1 MQYRFSDLVDLAGFQ
16 QVMQSWYSVVG
27 VATALLD
34 MDRTSLCAV
43 PLKGTLG
50 VGWQDICARFH
61 HLSPQTERRC
71 NQSDDAIFS
80 HLHQGPYVA
89 TKCSKGLMNC
99 AMPVIV
105 KGEQVAT
112 LFMGQFLHEP
122 PDLEFFRRQ
131 AQELGV
137 DEQAYLAAIR
147 QVPIISQ
154 ERLLVVMAAQ
164 TRLAQ
169 TLATLGLERA
179 QLQETSAALNADLVK
194 AQQHIAL
201 MLHTAQTTS
210 SSLKPTQ
217 VLERV
222 ADAMVTAI
230 GVPYCD
236 IYLMDAERGVLVPH
250 VVRGP
255 LTEVHPNVFRQR
267 HLDPAVD
274 SLAGEALQRQA
285 PAVWYDAETDPRISR
300 ETVQAWKVKSVL
312 AVPIRVSE
320 QVLGIAILS
329 TTSDYRHFTSD
340 EIELVWG
347 IANSAALAVD
357 NARLYEETRQRLAE
371 SEGLQRVAAALL
383 HQVSLEEVLEI
394 VCTEAQQLTGATGS
408 AVLLLDT
415 PRDEWLRVAHS
426 TGTVSASFDRIPVEG
441 SFAGIAVRRDE
452 PFLTNDPAGEAY
464 EYFGDERPTAFLAMP
479 LHANGDVIGVLYVVD
494 KPGGF
499 CKDDA
504 RIVSL
509 FANQA
514 AINIEHAR
522 LNQQAGQL
530 AVLEERQRLA
540 RELHDSVVQSL
551 YSMTLYADAAALAF
565 VAGKQDVTV
574 NHLQELRNTAR
585 GAMHDMRLLIFEL
598 HPPALEQ
605 EGLVA
610 ALQIRLAAVEA
621 RAGLQTELTVE
632 GERRL
637 PIVIEQELY
646 RIAQEA
652 LNNVMKHARAH
663 QVTIRLQFTDKTVC
677 LQVRDDGIGFDPHT
691 ARNAGGMGLRSFEER
706 AAKMGGQLTLESSP
720 GEGTTVTVEI
730 GTRGNL

>member
-1 MQYRFSDLVDLAGFQ
+1 MQYRFSDLVDLPSFQ
-16 QVMQSWYSVVG
+16 QVMQSWYSVAG

-34 MDRTSLCAV
+34 TDRNNLCAI
-43 PLKGTLG
+43 
-50 VGWQDICARFH
+50 GWQDICAQFH
-61 HLSPQTERRC
+61 RLSPQTERRC
-71 NQSDDAIFS
+71 NQCDDYLFG
-80 HLHQGPYVA
+80 HLHEDPYVA
-89 TKCSKGLMNC
+89 TQCLKGLMNC
-99 AMPVIV
+99 AMPVMV

-122 PDLEFFRRQ
+122 PDEEFFRRQ

-137 DEQAYLAAIR
+137 DEQAYLAALR
-147 QVPIISQ
+147 QVPIISE
-154 ERLLVVMAAQ
+154 ERLLVVMEAQ

-169 TLATLGLERA
+169 TLATMGLERI
-179 QLQETSAALNADLVK
+179 QLLETSAALNADLVK

-201 MLHTAQTTS
+201 ILHAAQTAS
-210 SSLKPTQ
+210 NSLEPDQ
-217 VLERV
+217 VLEQV
-222 ADAMVTAI
+222 ADAMVTAV
-230 GVPYCD
+230 GVPYCG
-236 IYLMDAERGVLVPH
+236 IYLMDAERRVLVPRA
-250 VVRGP
+250 VRGP
-255 LTEVHPNVFRQR
+255 LTEAALDVLRAR

-285 PAVWYDAETDPRISR
+285 PAVCYDAETDPRISR
-300 ETVQAWKVKSVL
+300 ETVLAWNVKSVL
-312 AVPIRVSE
+312 AVPIRVSQ
-320 QVLGIAILS
+320 QVLGVAILS
-329 TTSDYRHFTSD
+329 TSSDYRHFTSD

-357 NARLYEETRQRLAE
+357 KARLYEETRQRLAE
-371 SEGLQRVAAALL
+371 SQGLERVAAALL
-383 HQVSLEEVLEI
+383 HKVSLEEVLDI
-394 VCTEAQQLTGATGS
+394 VCTEALQLTGATGS
-408 AVLLLDT
+408 AVLMLED
-415 PRDEWLRVAHS
+415 DAWLRVAHS
-426 TGTVSASFDRIPVEG
+426 TGTVSASFNRVPVEG

-452 PFLTNDPAGEAY
+452 PFLTNDPAGEAH
-464 EYFGDERPTAFLAMP
+464 EYFGDERTTAFLVMP
-479 LHANGDVIGVLYVVD
+479 LHANGNAIGVLEVVG
-494 KPGGF
+494 KPSGF
-499 CKDDA
+499 MKDDV

-574 NHLQELRNTAR
+574 NHLQELRDTAR
-585 GAMHDMRLLIFEL
+585 NAMHDMRLLIFEL

-610 ALQIRLAAVEA
+610 ALQVRLASVEA

-652 LNNVMKHARAH
+652 LNNVMKHARAQH
-663 QVTIRLQFTDKTVC
+663 VTVRLQFADKTVY
-677 LQVRDDGIGFDPHT
+677 LQVSDDGIGFDPLT
-691 ARNAGGMGLRSFEER
+691 ARNAGGVGLRSFEER
-706 AAKMGGQLTLESSP
+706 AAKVGGRVTLESSP
-720 GEGTTVTVEI
+720 GAGTTVTIRI
-730 GTRGNL
+730 GTEEAL

>member
-1 MQYRFSDLVDLAGFQ
+1 MQYRFSDLVDLLSFQ
-16 QVMQSWYSVVG
+16 QMIQSWYGVAG

-34 MDRTSLCAV
+34 TDRNNLCA
-43 PLKGTLG
+43 

-61 HLSPQTERRC
+61 RLSPQTERRC
-71 NQSDDAIFS
+71 NQCDDYIFS
-80 HLHQGPYVA
+80 HLHEGPYVA
-89 TKCSKGLMNC
+89 HKCLNGLMNC
-99 AMPVIV
+99 AMPVMV

-122 PDLEFFRRQ
+122 PDEEFFRRQ

-137 DEQAYLAAIR
+137 DEQAYLAALR
-147 QVPIISQ
+147 QVPIISE
-154 ERLLVVMAAQ
+154 ERLLVVMEAQ
-164 TRLAQ
+164 ARLAQ
-169 TLATLGLERA
+169 TLATMGLEHK
-179 QLQETSAALNADLVK
+179 QLLGTSAALNADLIK
-194 AQQHIAL
+194 AQKYIAL
-201 MLHTAQTTS
+201 MLHTAQTAS
-210 SSLKPTQ
+210 SSLQPAQ

-222 ADAMVTAI
+222 ADAMVTAV
-230 GVPYCD
+230 GVPYCG

-255 LTEVHPNVFRQR
+255 LTEAGLDVLREW

-285 PAVWYDAETDPRISR
+285 PAVWYDAEADPRISR
-300 ETVQAWKVKSVL
+300 ETVQAWSAKSVL

-320 QVLGIAILS
+320 QVLGVAILS
-329 TTSDYRHFTSD
+329 TSSDYRHFTSE

-347 IANSAALAVD
+347 IANSVALAVD

-371 SEGLQRVAAALL
+371 SQGLQRVAAALL

-408 AVLLLDT
+408 AVLLLDA
-415 PRDEWLRVAHS
+415 PRDAWLRVAHR
-426 TGTVSASFDRIPVEG
+426 TGTVSASFNRVPVDG

-479 LHANGDVIGVLYVVD
+479 LHANGTVIGVLQVVG

-499 CKDDA
+499 AKDDA

-551 YSMTLYADAAALAF
+551 YSMSLYADAAALAF
-565 VAGKQDVTV
+565 LAGKQDVTV
-574 NHLQELRNTAR
+574 NHLQELRDTAR

-598 HPPALEQ
+598 HPPALEE

-610 ALQIRLAAVEA
+610 ALRVRLAAVEA
-621 RAGLQTELTVE
+621 RAGIQTEITVE
-632 GERRL
+632 EERRL
-637 PIVIEQELY
+637 PILIEQELY

-652 LNNVMKHARAH
+652 LNNVMKHARAQH
-663 QVTIRLQFTDKTVC
+663 VTVRLQFTDKTVC
-677 LQVRDDGIGFDPHT
+677 LQVRDDGIGFDPLT
-691 ARNAGGMGLRSFEER
+691 ARHAGGMGLRSFEER
-706 AAKMGGQLTLESSP
+706 AAKVGGRVTLESSP
-720 GEGTTVTVEI
+720 GTGTLVTVSI
-730 GTRGNL
+730 GTEEVS

>member
-1 MQYRFSDLVDLAGFQ
+1 MQYRFADLVDLPSFQ
-16 QVMQSWYSVVG
+16 QVMQSWYNVAG
-27 VATALLD
+27 VAAALLD
-34 MDRTSLCAV
+34 MDRNSLCA
-43 PLKGTLG
+43 

-71 NQSDDAIFS
+71 NHSDDYLFS
-80 HLHQGPYVA
+80 HLHEGSYVA
-89 TKCSKGLMNC
+89 HKCLNGLMNC
-99 AMPVIV
+99 AMPVMV

-122 PDLEFFRRQ
+122 PDEEFFRHQ

-137 DEQAYLAAIR
+137 DEQAYLAALQ
-147 QVPIISQ
+147 QVPIISE
-154 ERLLVVMAAQ
+154 ERIRVVMEAQ
-164 TRLAQ
+164 AHLAQRLA
-169 TLATLGLERA
+169 TMGLERI
-179 QLQETSAALNADLVK
+179 QLLETSAALNADFIR
-194 AQQHIAL
+194 AQKHIDL
-201 MLHTAQTTS
+201 MLHAAQAAS
-210 SSLKPTQ
+210 SSMEPAQ

-222 ADAMVTAI
+222 ADAMVTAV
-230 GVPYCD
+230 GVPYCG

-250 VVRGP
+250 AVRGP
-255 LTEVHPNVFRQR
+255 LTEARPDVFRAR
-267 HLDPAVD
+267 PLDPAVD
-274 SLAGEALQRQA
+274 SLAGEALRRQE
-285 PAVWYDAETDPRISR
+285 PAVCYDVEVDPCLSR
-300 ETVQAWKVKSVL
+300 EMVQAFNVKSVL

-320 QVLGIAILS
+320 QVLGVAILS
-329 TTSDYRHFTSD
+329 TSNDYRHFTSD

-347 IANSAALAVD
+347 IANSVALAVD

-371 SEGLQRVAAALL
+371 SQGLERVAAALL
-383 HQVSLEEVLEI
+383 RKVSLEEVLEI

-408 AVLLLDT
+408 AVLLLDAE
-415 PRDEWLRVAHS
+415 RDAWLRVAHR
-426 TGTVSASFDRIPVEG
+426 TGTVSASVNRVPVEG

-452 PFLTNDPAGEAY
+452 PFLTNDGASEAHR
-464 EYFGDERPTAFLAMP
+464 YFGDERPTAFLAMP
-479 LHANGDVIGVLYVVD
+479 LHANGTVIGVLEVVD

-499 CKDDA
+499 AKDDV

-574 NHLQELRNTAR
+574 NHLQELRDTAR
-585 GAMHDMRLLIFEL
+585 NAMHDMRLLIFEL

-610 ALQIRLAAVEA
+610 ALQVRLAAVEA

-652 LNNVMKHARAH
+652 LNNVTKHARAQH
-663 QVTIRLQFTDKTVC
+663 VTIRLQFTDKAVC
-677 LQVRDDGIGFDPHT
+677 LQVCDDGIGFDPLT
-691 ARNAGGMGLRSFEER
+691 ARNAGGVGLRSFEER
-706 AAKMGGQLTLESSP
+706 AAKVGGRVTLESSP
-720 GEGTTVTVEI
+720 GTGTTVTVSI
-730 GTRGNL
+730 GIEGAS

>member
-1 MQYRFSDLVDLAGFQ
+1 MQYRISDLVDLPGFQ
-16 QVMQSWYSVVG
+16 QAMQSWYSVAG

-34 MDRTSLCAV
+34 MDRTSLCA
-43 PLKGTLG
+43 

-80 HLHQGPYVA
+80 RLQQGPYVA
-89 TKCSKGLMNC
+89 LKCSKGLMNC
-99 AMPVIV
+99 AMPVRV
-105 KGEQVAT
+105 KGEPVAT
-112 LFMGQFLHEP
+112 LFMSQFLHEP

-137 DEQAYLAAIR
+137 DEQAYLAALR

-154 ERLLVVMAAQ
+154 ERLLVVMEAQ

-169 TLATLGLERA
+169 TLATMGLERA

-194 AQQHIAL
+194 AQRHIAL
-201 MLHTAQTTS
+201 MLHTAQTAS
-210 SSLKPTQ
+210 SSLEPTQ

-222 ADAMVTAI
+222 ADAMVTAV
-230 GVPYCD
+230 GVPYCG

-255 LTEVHPNVFRQR
+255 LTEAGLDVLRGR

-285 PAVWYDAETDPRISR
+285 PAVWYAAATDPRISR
-300 ETVQAWKVKSVL
+300 EMVQAWNVKSVL

-329 TTSDYRHFTSD
+329 TSSDYRHFTSD

-371 SEGLQRVAAALL
+371 SEGLERVAAALL
-383 HQVSLEEVLEI
+383 HKVSLEKVLEI
-394 VCTEAQQLTGATGS
+394 ICTEAQQLTGATGS
-408 AVLLLDT
+408 AVLLLDA
-415 PRDEWLRVAHS
+415 PGDAWLRVAYS

-452 PFLTNDPAGEAY
+452 PFLTNDPAGEAHA
-464 EYFGDERPTAFLAMP
+464 YFGDERPTAFLAMP

-499 CKDDA
+499 CKDDV

-509 FANQA
+509 FADQA

-652 LNNVMKHARAH
+652 LNNVMKHAKAQH
-663 QVTIRLQFTDKTVC
+663 VMIRLQFTGKTVC
-677 LQVRDDGIGFDPHT
+677 LQVCDDGIGFDPLT
-691 ARNAGGMGLRSFEER
+691 ARNTGGVGLRSFEER
-706 AAKMGGQLTLESSP
+706 AAKVGGRVTLESSP
-720 GEGTTVTVEI
+720 GGGTTVTVEI
-730 GTRGNL
+730 GTRGNS

>member
-1 MQYRFSDLVDLAGFQ
+1 MQYRFSDLVDLPGFQ
-16 QVMQSWYSVVG
+16 QMMQSWYSVTG
-27 VATALLD
+27 VPTALLD
-34 MDRTSLCAV
+34 TDRNSLCA
-43 PLKGTLG
+43 

-61 HLSPQTERRC
+61 RLSPQTERRC
-71 NQSDDAIFS
+71 NQSDDYIFS
-80 HLHQGPYVA
+80 HLHDGSYVA
-89 TKCSKGLMNC
+89 HKCLKGLMNC
-99 AMPVIV
+99 AMPVMV
-105 KGEQVAT
+105 KGEPVAT
-112 LFMGQFLHEP
+112 LFMGQFLHEA
-122 PDLEFFRRQ
+122 PDEEFFRRQ

-137 DEQAYLAAIR
+137 DEQAYLAALS
-147 QVPIISQ
+147 QVPIISK
-154 ERLLVVMAAQ
+154 ERLLVVMEAQ

-169 TLATLGLERA
+169 RLATMGLERI
-179 QLQETSAALNADLVK
+179 QLLETSAALNADLIK
-194 AQQHIAL
+194 AQKHIAL
-201 MLHTAQTTS
+201 MLHTAQTAS
-210 SSLKPTQ
+210 SSLEPAQ

-222 ADAMVTAI
+222 ADAMVTAV
-230 GVPYCD
+230 GVPYCG

-255 LTEVHPNVFRQR
+255 LTGVRLDVLRGR

-274 SLAGEALQRQA
+274 SLAGEALLRQE
-285 PAVWYDAETDPRISR
+285 PAVCYDAEADPRISR
-300 ETVQAWKVKSVL
+300 ETVQAWSVKSVL

-320 QVLGIAILS
+320 QVLGVAILS
-329 TTSDYRHFTSD
+329 TSNDYRHFTSD

-347 IANSAALAVD
+347 IANSVALAVD

-371 SEGLQRVAAALL
+371 SQGLERVAAALL
-383 HQVSLEEVLEI
+383 RKVSLEEVLEI

-408 AVLLLDT
+408 AVLLLDA
-415 PRDEWLRVAHS
+415 PRDAWLRVAHRM
-426 TGTVSASFDRIPVEG
+426 GTVSASFNRVPVEG

-452 PFLTNDPAGEAY
+452 PFLTNAPASEAY

-479 LHANGDVIGVLYVVD
+479 LHANGNVIGVLEVVG

-499 CKDDA
+499 TKDDA

-574 NHLQELRNTAR
+574 NHLQELRDTAR
-585 GAMHDMRLLIFEL
+585 NAMHDMRLLIFEL

-610 ALQIRLAAVEA
+610 ALQVRLAAVEA
-621 RAGLQTELTVE
+621 RAGLQTDLTVE

-652 LNNVMKHARAH
+652 LNNVMKHARAQH
-663 QVTIRLQFTDKTVC
+663 VTVRLQFTDKTAC
-677 LQVRDDGIGFDPHT
+677 LQVRDDGIGFDPLT
-691 ARNAGGMGLRSFEER
+691 ARNAGGVGLRSIEER
-706 AAKMGGQLTLESSP
+706 AAKVGGQVALESSP

-730 GTRGNL
+730 ETRGNS

>member
-1 MQYRFSDLVDLAGFQ
+1 MQYRFSDLVDLSGFQ
-16 QVMQSWYSVVG
+16 QVIQSWYSVAG

-34 MDRTSLCAV
+34 TDRNNLCA
-43 PLKGTLG
+43 

-61 HLSPQTERRC
+61 RLSPQTERRC
-71 NQSDDAIFS
+71 NQCDDYLFS
-80 HLHQGPYVA
+80 HLHEGPYVA
-89 TKCSKGLMNC
+89 TQCLKGLMNC
-99 AMPVIV
+99 AMPVMV

-122 PDLEFFRRQ
+122 PDEEFFRRQ

-137 DEQAYLAAIR
+137 DEQAYLAALR
-147 QVPIISQ
+147 QVPIISK
-154 ERLLVVMAAQ
+154 ERLLVVMEAQ
-164 TRLAQ
+164 AHLAQRLA
-169 TLATLGLERA
+169 TMGLERI
-179 QLQETSAALNADLVK
+179 QLLETSAALNSDLIR

-201 MLHTAQTTS
+201 MLHTAQTAS
-210 SSLKPTQ
+210 SSLEPAQ

-222 ADAMVTAI
+222 ADAMVTAV
-230 GVPYCD
+230 GVPYCG

-255 LTEVHPNVFRQR
+255 LTANIEGLREW

-274 SLAGEALQRQA
+274 SLAGETLQREA

-300 ETVQAWKVKSVL
+300 EMVQAWSIKSVL

-320 QVLGIAILS
+320 QVLGVAILS
-329 TTSDYRHFTSD
+329 TSSDYRHFTSD

-347 IANSAALAVD
+347 IANSVALAVD

-371 SEGLQRVAAALL
+371 SQGLQRVAAALL
-383 HQVSLEEVLEI
+383 HQTSLEEVLEI

-408 AVLLLDT
+408 AVLLLDA
-415 PRDEWLRVAHS
+415 PRDEWLRVAHR
-426 TGTVSASFDRIPVEG
+426 TGTVSASFNRVPVEG

-479 LHANGDVIGVLYVVD
+479 LHANGTVIGVLEVVG

-499 CKDDA
+499 AKDDA

-509 FANQA
+509 FADQA

-565 VAGKQDVTV
+565 VAGKQAVTA
-574 NHLQELRNTAR
+574 NHLQELRDTAR

-605 EGLVA
+605 EGFVA
-610 ALQIRLAAVEA
+610 ALQVRLAAVEA

-652 LNNVMKHARAH
+652 LNNVMKHARAQH
-663 QVTIRLQFTDKTVC
+663 VTIHLQFTDTTTC
-677 LQVRDDGIGFDPHT
+677 LQVRDDGIGFDPLT
-691 ARNAGGMGLRSFEER
+691 ARNAGGMGLHSFEER
-706 AAKMGGQLTLESSP
+706 AAKVGGRVTLESSP
-720 GEGTTVTVEI
+720 GKGTTVTVEI
-730 GTRGNL
+730 GTRGNS

>member
-1 MQYRFSDLVDLAGFQ
+1 MQYRFADLVDLPGFQ
-16 QVMQSWYSVVG
+16 QVMQSWYSVAG

-34 MDRTSLCAV
+34 TDRTSLCA
-43 PLKGTLG
+43 

-61 HLSPQTERRC
+61 HLSPQAERRC
-71 NQSDDAIFS
+71 NQCDDDLFS
-80 HLHQGPYVA
+80 HLREGPYVA
-89 TKCSKGLMNC
+89 KCAKGLMNC
-99 AMPVIV
+99 VMPVMV

-122 PDLEFFRRQ
+122 PDVEFFRRQ
-131 AQELGV
+131 AQQLGV
-137 DEQAYLAAIR
+137 DEQAYLAEIGK
-147 QVPIISQ
+147 VPIISE
-154 ERLLVVMAAQ
+154 ERLLVIMEAQ
-164 TRLAQ
+164 AHLAQ
-169 TLATLGLERA
+169 TLATMGLERV
-179 QLQETSAALNADLVK
+179 QLLETSAALNADLVK

-201 MLHTAQTTS
+201 MLHTAQTAS
-210 SSLKPTQ
+210 SSLEPTQ

-222 ADAMVTAI
+222 ADAMVTAV
-230 GVPYCD
+230 GVPYCG

-250 VVRGP
+250 AVRGP
-255 LTEVHPNVFRQR
+255 LTEAGLAVLCGWP
-267 HLDPAVD
+267 LDPAVD

-300 ETVQAWKVKSVL
+300 ETVQAWNAKSVL

-320 QVLGIAILS
+320 QVLGVAILS
-329 TTSDYRHFTSD
+329 TSSDYRHFTSD

-347 IANSAALAVD
+347 IANSVALAVD
-357 NARLYEETRQRLAE
+357 NARLYEETRRRLAE
-371 SEGLQRVAAALL
+371 SQGLQRVAAALL

-408 AVLLLDT
+408 AVLLLE
-415 PRDEWLRVAHS
+415 DEWLRVAHR
-426 TGTVSASFDRIPVEG
+426 TGTVSASFNRVPVEG

-452 PFLTNDPAGEAY
+452 PFLTNDPAGEAF

-479 LHANGDVIGVLYVVD
+479 LHANGNVIGVLEVVG

-499 CKDDA
+499 AKDDV

-509 FANQA
+509 FADQA

-565 VAGKQDVTV
+565 VAGKQDVAV
-574 NHLQELRNTAR
+574 NHLQELRDTAR

-610 ALQIRLAAVEA
+610 ALQVRLAAVEA
-621 RAGLQTELTVE
+621 RAGLQTELDVE

-652 LNNVMKHARAH
+652 LNNVMKHARAQH
-663 QVTIRLQFTDKTVC
+663 VIVRLEFTDTTIR
-677 LQVRDDGIGFDPHT
+677 LQVRDDGIGFDPLT
-691 ARNAGGMGLRSFEER
+691 ARNAGGVGLRSIEER
-706 AAKMGGQLTLESSP
+706 AAKVGGQVTLESSP
-720 GEGTTVTVEI
+720 GAGTTVTVEI
-730 GTRGNL
+730 GTRGNS

>member
-1 MQYRFSDLVDLAGFQ
+1 MI
-16 QVMQSWYSVVG
+16 QSWYGVAG

-34 MDRTSLCAV
+34 TDRNNLCA
-43 PLKGTLG
+43 

-61 HLSPQTERRC
+61 RLSPQTERRC
-71 NQSDDAIFS
+71 NQCDDTIFD
-80 HLHQGPYVA
+80 HLQEGPYVA
-89 TKCSKGLMNC
+89 TQCLKGLMNC
-99 AMPVIV
+99 AMPVRV
-105 KGEQVAT
+105 KGELVAT
-112 LFMGQFLHEP
+112 LLMGQFLHEP

-137 DEQAYLAAIR
+137 DEQAYLEALR
-147 QVPIISQ
+147 QVPVISK
-154 ERLLVVMAAQ
+154 ERLLVIMEAQ
-164 TRLAQ
+164 ARLAQ
-169 TLATLGLERA
+169 TLATMGLERV
-179 QLQETSAALNADLVK
+179 QLLETSAALNADLIK
-194 AQQHIAL
+194 AQKYIAL
-201 MLHTAQTTS
+201 MLHTAQTAS
-210 SSLKPTQ
+210 SSLKPAQ

-222 ADAMVTAI
+222 ADAMVTAV
-230 GVPYCD
+230 GVPYCG

-255 LTEVHPNVFRQR
+255 LTEAGLDVLREW

-285 PAVWYDAETDPRISR
+285 PAVWYDAEADPRISR
-300 ETVQAWKVKSVL
+300 ETVQAWSAKSVL

-320 QVLGIAILS
+320 QVLGVAILS
-329 TTSDYRHFTSD
+329 TSSDYRHFTSD

-347 IANSAALAVD
+347 IANSVALAVD

-394 VCTEAQQLTGATGS
+394 VCTEAQQLTDATGS
-408 AVLLLDT
+408 AVLLLEDK
-415 PRDEWLRVAHS
+415 WLRVAHR
-426 TGTVSASFDRIPVEG
+426 TGTVSASFNRVPVEG

-479 LHANGDVIGVLYVVD
+479 LHANGTVIGVLEVVG

-499 CKDDA
+499 AKDDA

-565 VAGKQDVTV
+565 VAGKQAVAV
-574 NHLQELRNTAR
+574 NHLQELRDTAR

-598 HPPALEQ
+598 HPPALEE
-605 EGLVA
+605 EGLVT
-610 ALQIRLAAVEA
+610 ALRVRLAAVEA
-621 RAGLQTELTVE
+621 RAGLQTELAVE

-637 PIVIEQELY
+637 PIVFEQELY

-652 LNNVMKHARAH
+652 LNNVMKHAGAQH
-663 QVTIRLQFTDKTVC
+663 VTVRLQFTDTATY
-677 LQVRDDGIGFDPHT
+677 LQVRDDGIGFDPLT
-691 ARNAGGMGLRSFEER
+691 ARNAGGVGLRSFEER
-706 AAKMGGQLTLESSP
+706 AAKMGGQVMLESSP

-730 GTRGNL
+730 ETRGNS

>member
-1 MQYRFSDLVDLAGFQ
+1 MQYRISDLVDLAGFQ
-16 QVMQSWYSVVG
+16 QVMQSWYSVAG

-34 MDRTSLCAV
+34 MDRNSLCAV
-43 PLKGTLG
+43 
-50 VGWQDICARFH
+50 GWHDICARFH
-61 HLSPQTERRC
+61 RLSPQTERRC
-71 NQSDDAIFS
+71 NQSDDTIFS
-80 HLHQGPYVA
+80 HLHEGPFVA
-89 TKCSKGLMNC
+89 KCSKGLMNC
-99 AMPVIV
+99 AMPVMV

-112 LFMGQFLHEP
+112 LFVGQFLHEP
-122 PDLEFFRRQ
+122 PDDEFFRHQ

-137 DEQAYLAAIR
+137 DEQAYLAALR
-147 QVPIISQ
+147 QAPIISK
-154 ERLLVVMAAQ
+154 ERLLVVMEAQ

-169 TLATLGLERA
+169 TLATMGLERV
-179 QLQETSAALNADLVK
+179 QLLETSAALNADLVK

-201 MLHTAQTTS
+201 MLHTAQTAS
-210 SSLKPTQ
+210 NSLEPDQ
-217 VLERV
+217 VLEQV
-222 ADAMVTAI
+222 ADAMVTAV
-230 GVPYCD
+230 GVPYCG

-255 LTEVHPNVFRQR
+255 LTEADLDVLRGR

-300 ETVQAWKVKSVL
+300 ETVQAWNVKSVL
-312 AVPIRVSE
+312 AVPIRVSQ
-320 QVLGIAILS
+320 QVLGVAILS
-329 TTSDYRHFTSD
+329 TSSDYRHFTSD

-357 NARLYEETRQRLAE
+357 KARLYEETRQRLAE
-371 SEGLQRVAAALL
+371 SQGLQRVAAALL
-383 HQVSLEEVLEI
+383 HQVSLEDVLEI

-408 AVLLLDT
+408 AVLLLEEDT
-415 PRDEWLRVAHS
+415 WLRVAHS
-426 TGTVSASFDRIPVEG
+426 TGTAPASFDRIPVEG
-441 SFAGIAVRRDE
+441 SLAGIAVRRNE

-464 EYFGDERPTAFLAMP
+464 EYFGDERPTAFLSMP
-479 LHANGDVIGVLYVVD
+479 LHANGDVIGVLEALD

-499 CKDDA
+499 MRDDV

-514 AINIEHAR
+514 AINVEHAR

-574 NHLQELRNTAR
+574 NHLQELRDTAR

-621 RAGLQTELTVE
+621 RAGLQTEFTVE

-652 LNNVMKHARAH
+652 LNNVMKHARAQ
-663 QVTIRLQFTDKTVC
+663 QVTIRLQFTDETVC
-677 LQVRDDGIGFDPHT
+677 LQVRDDGIGFDPLT
-691 ARNAGGMGLRSFEER
+691 ARNAGGMGLHSFEER
-706 AAKMGGQLTLESSP
+706 AAKVGGQVTLESRP

-730 GTRGNL
+730 GPRGNS

>member
-1 MQYRFSDLVDLAGFQ
+1 MQYRFSDLVDLPGFQ
-16 QVMQSWYSVVG
+16 QVIQSWYSVAG

-34 MDRTSLCAV
+34 TDRNSLCAV

-61 HLSPQTERRC
+61 RLSPQTERRC
-71 NQSDDAIFS
+71 NQCDDHLFG
-80 HLHQGPYVA
+80 HLHDGPYVA
-89 TKCSKGLMNC
+89 TQCLKGLMNC
-99 AMPVIV
+99 AMPVMV

-122 PDLEFFRRQ
+122 PDDEFFRHQ

-137 DEQAYLAAIR
+137 DEQAYLAALR
-147 QVPIISQ
+147 QVPIISK

-169 TLATLGLERA
+169 MLATMGLERV
-179 QLQETSAALNADLVK
+179 QLLETSAALNADLIR

-201 MLHTAQTTS
+201 ILHTAQTAS
-210 SSLKPTQ
+210 SSLEPDQ
-217 VLERV
+217 VLEQV
-222 ADAMVTAI
+222 ADAMVTAV
-230 GVPYCD
+230 GVPYCG
-236 IYLMDAERGVLVPH
+236 IYLMDAERRVLVPRA
-250 VVRGP
+250 VRGP
-255 LTEVHPNVFRQR
+255 LTEVRPDVFRER
-267 HLDPAVD
+267 PLDPAVD

-285 PAVWYDAETDPRISR
+285 PAVCYDAEADPRLSR
-300 ETVQAWKVKSVL
+300 ETVQAWSVKSVL
-312 AVPIRVSE
+312 AVPIRVSQ
-320 QVLGIAILS
+320 QVLGVAILS
-329 TTSDYRHFTSD
+329 TSNDYRHFTSD
-340 EIELVWG
+340 EIELVRG

-357 NARLYEETRQRLAE
+357 KARLYEETRQRLAE
-371 SEGLQRVAAALL
+371 SQGLERVAAALL
-383 HQVSLEEVLEI
+383 HKVSLEEVLEI

-408 AVLLLDT
+408 AVLRLED
-415 PRDEWLRVAHS
+415 DAWLRVAHS
-426 TGTVSASFDRIPVEG
+426 TGTAPAFFDRIPVEG
-441 SFAGIAVRRDE
+441 SLAGIAVRRNE

-464 EYFGDERPTAFLAMP
+464 EYLRGKRPTAFLSMP
-479 LHANGDVIGVLYVVD
+479 LHANGNVIGVLQVVD

-499 CKDDA
+499 MKDDV

-574 NHLQELRNTAR
+574 NHLQELRDTAR
-585 GAMHDMRLLIFEL
+585 NAMHDMRLLIFEL

-605 EGLVA
+605 EGLVT
-610 ALQIRLAAVEA
+610 ALRVRLAAVET
-621 RAGLQTELTVE
+621 RAGLQTELTME

-652 LNNVMKHARAH
+652 LNNVMKHAGAQH
-663 QVTIRLQFTDKTVC
+663 VTIRLQFTDTTTC
-677 LQVRDDGIGFDPHT
+677 LQVRDDGIGFDPLT
-691 ARNAGGMGLRSFEER
+691 ARNAGGMGLHSFEER
-706 AAKMGGQLTLESSP
+706 AAKVGGRVTLESSP

-730 GTRGNL
+730 GTRGNS